1 LLLKQDKK
9 GPRRKS
15 IMADHSLFLN
25 LTPPATQAPLPPIA
39 AAATAQTA
47 TQPPPPGARASPIEI
62 DAPPKRARFDPSVDP
77 GKSNCSPL
85 SVAEDHITAHIS
97 SLHEGIA
104 TLLLNRGREHLVL
117 SQRLFSKERS
127 KIRIEKDDDYI
138 PVSARVKFQLQV
150 VNEAEELPE
159 YLLLQN
165 KTADIVKRHQEELKV
180 CVVDSIKLDIKA
192 IRAARNR
199 HYCISMHAV
208 SSLFHIAQGL
218 DVEHSHHTVVALLNG
233 YSEALL
239 KHTGLPANEFLGLYT
254 TTLDVPAIDPNVQEQ
269 HPTTRIGEIKRAI
282 ESVFVLSWDKFLATV
297 RENQL
302 SISLKK
308 EAKATLLAAKTED
321 ATMEID
327 NEIPADRAQL
337 QELIRKEAL
346 KLHKSMIKEEV
357 SNQLRSKNGTG
368 GPSSASQKK
377 KIPGRNQG
385 NSSDSKSQTKDP
397 DQSSRTR
404 QRAKQRGRKAAA
416 RNNDS
421 QSDKAKKRGSRSK
434 SRSTKKKTGSDNR
447 NSRS

>member
-1 LLLKQDKK
+1 MAEHSLLL
-9 GPRRKS
+9 
-15 IMADHSLFLN
+15 M
-25 LTPPATQAPLPPIA
+25 
-39 AAATAQTA
+39 
-47 TQPPPPGARASPIEI
+47 TQPPLEVPPVIAPPQQAAPPQPPGARGAPINI
-62 DAPPKRARFDPSVDP
+62 DDAPPKRARFDASVDP
-77 GKSNCSPL
+77 GKSNRSPL
-85 SVAEDHITAHIS
+85 STSEEFITAHIS

-138 PVSARVKFQLQV
+138 PVSARVNFRLQV
-150 VNEAEELPE
+150 VKETEELPE
-159 YLLLQN
+159 YLLLQTR
-165 KTADIVKRHQEELKV
+165 TAEIVKRHQEELKV
-180 CVVDSIKLDIKA
+180 CCVDSIKLDIKA
-192 IRAARNR
+192 IRAAINK
-199 HYCISMHAV
+199 HYCISLHAV

-218 DVEHSHHTVVALLNG
+218 DVEHTHHTVIALLNEH
-233 YSEALL
+233 SEALL
-239 KHTGLPANEFLGLYT
+239 KHTGLPAGEFIGLYMT
-254 TTLDVPAIDPNVQEQ
+254 VLKMPELNPDVQEQ

-302 SISLKK
+302 SLSLKK
-308 EAKATLLAAKTED
+308 EAKATLLAAKSED

-346 KLHKSMIKEEV
+346 KLHRSMIKEEV

-377 KIPGRNQG
+377 KIPGRKQG

-397 DQSSRTR
+397 DPSSRTR

-416 RNNDS
+416 RNRDS
-421 QSDKAKKRGSRSK
+421 QSDKEKKSGSRSK
-434 SRSTKKKTGSDNR
+434 SQSTKKKTGSDNR
-447 NSRS
+447 NNRS

>member
-1 LLLKQDKK
+1 
-9 GPRRKS
+9 
-15 IMADHSLFLN
+15 MF
-25 LTPPATQAPLPPIA
+25 
-39 AAATAQTA
+39 
-47 TQPPPPGARASPIEI
+47 
-62 DAPPKRARFDPSVDP
+62 
-77 GKSNCSPL
+77 
-85 SVAEDHITAHIS
+85 
-97 SLHEGIA
+97 
-104 TLLLNRGREHLVL
+104 
-117 SQRLFSKERS
+117 
-127 KIRIEKDDDYI
+127 Y
-138 PVSARVKFQLQV
+138 
-150 VNEAEELPE
+150 
-159 YLLLQN
+159 Y
-165 KTADIVKRHQEELKV
+165 
-180 CVVDSIKLDIKA
+180 
-192 IRAARNR
+192 
-199 HYCISMHAV
+199 
-208 SSLFHIAQGL
+208 
-218 DVEHSHHTVVALLNG
+218 G

-346 KLHKSMIKEEV
+346 KLQKSMIKEEV